1 MSFTRRKNKA
11 MDMEWTQLL
20 TLDARELPGN
30 VHDVIYVTASVLNCF
45 LTHPPLPLDILL
57 FSNFGCHYVC
67 WACFSEKSLLFNEN
81 LGHH

>member
-30 VHDVIYVTASVLNCF
+30 VHDVIYVTTSVLNCF
-45 LTHPPLPLDILL
+45 LMKTHIVHPK
-57 FSNFGCHYVC
+57 F
-67 WACFSEKSLLFNEN
+67 
-81 LGHH
+81 

>member
-1 MSFTRRKNKA
+1 

-30 VHDVIYVTASVLNCF
+30 IHDVIYVTASVLKFF
-45 LTHPPLPLDILL
+45 LPHPPLP
-57 FSNFGCHYVC
+57 FGHPLIFRFWMSLSMLGV
-67 WACFSEKSLLFNEN
+67 FQRKSLLFNEN